1 LNKMNL
7 LRRYII
13 LAAPSGSGKTTVAKY
28 ILQNFPQIQFSI
40 SSTTRSIRQNE
51 VDGKDYYFLSKEQFL
66 EKIETNQVVE
76 YEEIYGNYYGT
87 MKDELR
93 RLEQNNIIILFDID
107 VLGALNLS
115 KIFSKSALLLYI
127 APPSIEVLEHRLRS
141 RSTETEEQIQQRLSR
156 AKMELSFQTH
166 FEYVVVNDSLE
177 QTLSQVKEIIQ
188 KEFSFQ

>member
-1 LNKMNL
+1 MNHQ
-7 LRRYII
+7 RRYII

-28 ILQNFPQIQFSI
+28 ILQNYPQVQFSI

-51 VDGKDYYFLSKEQFL
+51 VDGKDYYFLTREQFL
-66 EKIETNQVVE
+66 EKIEKQEVVE

-87 MKDELR
+87 MKDELQ

-115 KIFSKSALLLYI
+115 KIFLTSAVLLYI
-127 APPSIEVLEHRLRS
+127 APPSLEVLEQRLRL
-141 RSTETEEQIQQRLSR
+141 RSTETEEQIQKRLSR
-156 AKMELSFQTH
+156 AKMELTFQNQ
-166 FEYVVVNDSLE
+166 FDYVVVNDSLE
-177 QTLSQVKEIIQ
+177 QTLSKVKEIIE